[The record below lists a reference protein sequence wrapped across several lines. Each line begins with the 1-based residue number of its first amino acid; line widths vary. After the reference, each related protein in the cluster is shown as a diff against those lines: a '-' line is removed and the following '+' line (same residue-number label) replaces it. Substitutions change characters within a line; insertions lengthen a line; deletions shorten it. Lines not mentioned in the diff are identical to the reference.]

1 MDSAHTRSAL
11 RLRSFSAWRWGS
23 FGEVLSRAISPI
35 TLIVVTRLLS
45 PSEYGLYVGA
55 LIVVALGQ
63 VVVESGVSRALV
75 QKKGDMGDI
84 QRVASS
90 AFVLV
95 LLVGFAL
102 SALLW
107 TLSYPISRWIIGD
120 SAGQAVLGAMSLQIP
135 IAAAGAIHRAIL
147 ERELRFRRIFAARVV
162 LVSVTAAVTISLAA
176 TGFGQWSLV
185 VGALSGISCEVAVL
199 WLGSGFRPQLR
210 LSRTDLASVATF
222 SAWALGQDILAWV
235 AIYADALLVAAVLEL
250 DQLAKYRMG
259 TIIVTSGFAALFV
272 PADKVLFSTYSKYP
286 DANAVG
292 RSLCYLM
299 LIGGLV
305 AVPMGLILF
314 AAHGE
319 LEALVFPASWAG
331 IGFVVGIVALREALA
346 NSVFAAD
353 PAYKGVGRPDIIFKL
368 RVVTLM
374 MMLGLQALALPL
386 GFEWFLI
393 ARVAGSVAAV
403 VVIVVVANRFFGRC
417 HLDWTRNARLAVVFL
432 VLIAALA
439 MAQAAFPAGR
449 TLLLIAFALMLIP
462 FGFVALRTVRSI
474 LTHHL

>member
-272 PADKVLFSTYSKYP
+272 PADKVLFSVYSKYP
-286 DANAVG
+286 DAAAVG
-292 RSLCYLM
+292 KSLCYL
-299 LIGGLV
+299 LLLGGLV
-305 AVPMGLILF
+305 ALPAGLALF
-314 AAHGE
+314 AMHTE
-319 LEALVFPASWAG
+319 IEAFIFPANWAG
-331 IGFVVGIVALREALA
+331 IGLVVGIIGLREAFA
-346 NSVFAAD
+346 NITFAAD
-353 PAYKGVGRPDIIFKL
+353 PAYKGIGRPDIIFKL
-368 RVVTLM
+368 RVVNLT
-374 MMLGLQALALPL
+374 MMLGLQAAVLSF
-386 GFEWFLI
+386 GFEWFMI
-393 ARVAGSVAAV
+393 ARVVGTLAAIGLI
-403 VVIVVVANRFFGRC
+403 IVYANRFFGRC
-417 HLDWTRNARLAVVFL
+417 RLEWTRSHLLAVVLLAGAAVLAFGESVFPAWETHLLVAFFVMMIPFGLITARLAH
-432 VLIAALA
+432 
-439 MAQAAFPAGR
+439 
-449 TLLLIAFALMLIP
+449 
-462 FGFVALRTVRSI
+462 SI
-474 LTHHL
+474 LTRHL